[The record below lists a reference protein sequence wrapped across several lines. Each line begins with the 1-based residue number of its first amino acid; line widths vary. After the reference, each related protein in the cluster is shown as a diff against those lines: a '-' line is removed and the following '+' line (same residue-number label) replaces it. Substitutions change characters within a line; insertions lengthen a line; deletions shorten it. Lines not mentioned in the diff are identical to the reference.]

1 MKCIMEIDY
10 SKRDWTELIKKVEEE
25 ISEMYPWDVMSRYV
39 EIMDRIMNIEDE
51 VFASVVEAGS
61 FRLDMRYGE
70 LRWEFFMPRTSSAV
84 TSCRKEITFLWDE
97 FVPGEAIS
105 YVKEIAIPYRD
116 CGIEGFVSV
125 VKAEMG
131 EVMARK
137 LANDLLETS
146 KEEV

>member
-1 MKCIMEIDY
+1 MELMNKVANVSENWIGLVEKAKEHISDMK
-10 SKRDWTELIKKVEEE
+10 
-25 ISEMYPWDVMSRYV
+25 PWDILGLYMTKVRS
-39 EIMDRIMNIEDE
+39 IMNIEDE
-51 VFASVVEAGS
+51 AFASVVEAGS